1 MKKYEITI
9 GLEVHVQ
16 CKTKSKMFCGCSTK
30 YGSIPNTQICPTC
43 LGLPGTLP
51 RLNQK
56 AVIFGIQT
64 ALALHCSIPEKMR
77 FDRKNYFYPDLPKGY
92 QITQWKYPVGLN
104 GYLEIPTE
112 DGIKKIH
119 IERAHLEEDA
129 GKLIHTD
136 TNSCVDL
143 NRAGVPLIEI
153 VSKPEMHTPQE
164 AYEYLR
170 ELKTILEYL
179 GVSDCNMQ
187 EGSLRCDANIS
198 VALKNSKTL
207 GNKTEIKNL
216 NSFNFTKKALEYE
229 AQRQIELLETG
240 QQVKQATY
248 TWLENENRTQ
258 EMRSKEEGNDYRYF
272 SEPDIPWIA
281 IPHELVTKIQKEMPE
296 LPQQRRKRWMTE
308 YQLAMK
314 DIDILISRFEEAN
327 FAESCLQL
335 FPHGKEVVNWMLG
348 PMQNVYKE
356 LDVQIE
362 TFPITPKQVVE
373 LLQFLHDEKINRKT
387 AIEIF
392 SKMVQTKQ
400 SAKNFIQGKEKI
412 TDPQQLQDICQTI
425 LQKQPNFWNDFK
437 KNPKALHSI
446 LGQAMK
452 KTNGRA
458 DPEILR
464 NILQDIVHNST

>member
-1 MKKYEITI
+1 
-9 GLEVHVQ
+9 
-16 CKTKSKMFCGCSTK
+16 
-30 YGSIPNTQICPTC
+30 
-43 LGLPGTLP
+43 
-51 RLNQK
+51 
-56 AVIFGIQT
+56 
-64 ALALHCSIPEKMR
+64 
-77 FDRKNYFYPDLPKGY
+77 
-92 QITQWKYPVGLN
+92 
-104 GYLEIPTE
+104 
-112 DGIKKIH
+112 
-119 IERAHLEEDA
+119 
-129 GKLIHTD
+129 
-136 TNSCVDL
+136 
-143 NRAGVPLIEI
+143 
-153 VSKPEMHTPQE
+153 MHTPQE

-198 VALKNSKTL
+198 VALRNSKTL